1 MSKLRMSLLTAGSL
15 ALLASG
21 AAMAAGPV
29 GTPPPGGFS
38 IDDVAFDANNVTA
51 TACPVGSTCIT
62 MTGSGGEMLQ
72 REVTDTGT
80 GDRYI
85 QTIIGDVNGTEE
97 FANESRIFATSL
109 QNSIAAKLRVDDDLG
124 GLDPDNTFLMEH
136 SFYRGVFDNSGN
148 FPALENFQAI
158 GGTFQTFN
166 QEVPNIPNLAA
177 NIMEIGKVD
186 IDQNIGGAAG
196 NFAYRVLRGAG
207 YAPNDFSVSV
217 TDGNGASDDI
227 TIAGGAAN
235 SGLTATYIGALMP
248 GGGPG
253 ADGLTA
259 AERSFGVLIYRYYT
273 GGQAAQTTQG
283 GAPTE
288 EIRATSQVSAN
299 NDSGEM
305 YGQHGAF
312 VNGDALSMGWDET
325 LFGTAP
331 TQ

>member
-29 GTPPPGGFS
+29 GTAPPGGFT
-38 IDDVAFDANNVTA
+38 IDDALFDANNVTA
-51 TACPVGSTCIT
+51 APCPTGTTCIN
-62 MTGSGGEMLQ
+62 MTGTGGAFLQ
-72 REVTDTGT
+72 REVTDTLSGE
-80 GDRYI
+80 RYI
-85 QTIIGDVNGTEE
+85 QTIVGDVNGTEE
-97 FANESRIFATSL
+97 FANETSIFATS
-109 QNSIAAKLRVDDDLG
+109 QANSIAAKLRVDDDLG

-136 SFYRGVFDNSGN
+136 SFYRGVFDNNGG

-166 QEVPNIPNLAA
+166 QELPNIPNLAA
-177 NIMEIGKVD
+177 NIMAVGKVD

-196 NFAYRVLRGAG
+196 NFAHRILRGAG
-207 YAPNDFSVSV
+207 YVPTDFSVSV
-217 TDGNGASDDI
+217 TDGGGASQNI
-227 TIAGGAAN
+227 TVAAGATN

-253 ADGLTA
+253 ADGLSA
-259 AERSFGVLIYRYYT
+259 AERSFGVLVYRYFTGAQAGATTT
-273 GGQAAQTTQG
+273 GGAATQ
-283 GAPTE
+283 
-288 EIRATSQVSAN
+288 EIRATSQVSGN

-305 YGQHGAF
+305 YAQHGAF